1 MPWLDIVWSWVLVFL
16 ILASLPAV
24 AWLIRVLR
32 FLVLRVR
39 LMVEL
44 ALMGAKPL
52 RPLAWLIGWRTAC
65 DYLLDLRDPDSGLVT
80 HTLAIQL
87 IPTVLGGTEYCVENI
102 ENWQRQRTIL
112 FPMSL
117 GTLPMNLGYRRLRRR
132 NRERIFRRV
141 PRDAVRVYLFHP
153 HPYAL
158 TLRLR
163 GQKRRR
169 SHPGENTLPVPLW
182 REDVLLLDLQSLR
195 LLASG
200 ETAVR
205 RQILER
211 ER

>member
-1 MPWLDIVWSWVLVFL
+1 MPWLEILRSWGLVLLV
-16 ILASLPAV
+16 LATIPAV
-24 AWLIRVLR
+24 ALLIRVLR

-39 LMVEL
+39 LMIEL
-44 ALMGAKPL
+44 HRMGARPL
-52 RPLAWLIGWRTAC
+52 RPFAWLIPWRIAY
-65 DYLLDLRDPDSGLVT
+65 DYRLDLRDPDSGLVT

-132 NRERIFRRV
+132 DCERIFRRA
-141 PRDAVRVYLFHP
+141 PRGAVRVYLFHP

-163 GQKRRR
+163 EQKRRH
-169 SHPGENTLPVPLW
+169 SYAGADTLPIPVW
-182 REDVLLLDLQSLR
+182 REDILLLDLHSLR
-195 LLASG
+195 LLLRG
-200 ETAVR
+200 NPDVR
-205 RQILER
+205 RSILSPGP
-211 ER
+211 